1 MMLASLILGSAPSA
15 RRGHVL
21 VMPPSAR
28 YFLQTENAAFGD
40 VLLSGYPV
48 MHSWIGRLGCR
59 DAESLEQDR
68 SESAADAS

>member
-28 YFLQTENAAFGD
+28 CSSPPVHYLGLEPVQLAEIVAAAFGD

-48 MHSWIGRLGCR
+48 I
-59 DAESLEQDR
+59 SLIVLPTGSR
-68 SESAADAS
+68 